1 MTIAY
6 LRKLPNGYIPEE
18 CANEPG
24 VFDSI
29 KNNEVIKIEFVR
41 PRNYE
46 RHKKYFAL
54 INIGFDAFEPN
65 TLHKGVQVDK
75 SFERFRK
82 DVIIQAGHYDVV
94 VNINGE
100 LRLEA
105 KSISFVKMTQPEF
118 EDLYNKSVNVILQK
132 VLTTY
137 TREDLDQIV
146 DKVIRF

>member
-1 MTIAY
+1 MTLAY
-6 LRKLPNGYIPEE
+6 LRKLPGGYIPED
-18 CANEPG
+18 ASNEPG

-29 KNNEVIKIEFVR
+29 KNNEVIKIKFVR

-54 INIGFDAFEPN
+54 LNIAFDAFEPN
-65 TLHKGVQVDK
+65 TMHKGVLVDK
-75 SFERFRK
+75 NFERFRK
-82 DVIIQAGHYDVV
+82 DVIVQAGHYDVV

-105 KSISFVKMTQPEF
+105 KSIRFSKMSEEEF
-118 EDLYNKSVNVILQK
+118 NDLYNKSVNVILQK

-137 TREDLDQIV
+137 TKADLDHIV
-146 DKVIRF
+146 EQVIRF